1 MRKSSK
7 AKSQPLNKGNVSTDT
22 DEVRLTGS
30 SASIE
35 LPPNATKICLYRG
48 PESDA
53 VDPFYTLPIGEA
65 GQTQFLIYHCKFPFY
80 SVEIVQSGRNIE
92 SETK

>member
-1 MRKSSK
+1 M
-7 AKSQPLNKGNVSTDT
+7 DT

-30 SASIE
+30 SASME
-35 LPPNATKICLYRG
+35 LRSKATKICLYRG
-48 PESDA
+48 PELNA

-80 SVEIVQSGRNIE
+80 PAEIVQSSRNIE
-92 SETK
+92 PEAK